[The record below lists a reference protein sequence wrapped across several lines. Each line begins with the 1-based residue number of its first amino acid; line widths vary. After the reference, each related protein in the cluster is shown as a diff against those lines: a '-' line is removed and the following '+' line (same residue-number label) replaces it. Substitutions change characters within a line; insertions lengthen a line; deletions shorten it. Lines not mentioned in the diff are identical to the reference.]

1 MKNLIQIIKYSFWGC
16 ITTAINLLLFFIL
29 EYVGVYYIVANTLAY
44 FIAVVINYIFNQKFV
59 FEVDTDSRTK
69 RIQLI
74 KFILMRAVSLGVD
87 NILFYFLVDIAKCS
101 VYISRIGLSIGI
113 ILLTYIIN
121 KVFIFK
127 ENR

>member
-59 FEVDTDSRTK
+59 FDVDTDSRTK

-74 KFILMRAVSLGVD
+74 KFILMRSVSLGVD
-87 NILFYFLVDIAKCS
+87 NILFYFFVDIVKCS